1 MSKEEIKEKIREL
14 IGNEMYRGQNSDEIT
29 ELLFKFLLDY
39 AKANS
44 GADFNELK
52 AELVDMCNPDEY
64 ISSSDIIRRVR
75 EETINEE
82 KLIEKGVIISASF
95 ARNIAARAQDEF
107 VALEYSGLSKLKISV
122 LEQIKK
128 AANSGFL
135 YVFIDVSYDNG
146 LSEDYYERTE
156 LVEWL
161 EKLGFEVNSKGY
173 GKYEVFF

>member
-14 IGNEMYRGQNSDEIT
+14 IDNEMYRGENSDEIT

-39 AKANS
+39 AKANPD
-44 GADFNELK
+44 ADFYELK
-52 AELVDMCNPDEY
+52 AELADMYNPDEY
-64 ISSSDIIRRVR
+64 TDIIRRVR
-75 EETINEE
+75 EETLNEG

-95 ARNIAARAQDEF
+95 ARDIAARAQDEF

-146 LSEDYYERTE
+146 LAENYYERVE